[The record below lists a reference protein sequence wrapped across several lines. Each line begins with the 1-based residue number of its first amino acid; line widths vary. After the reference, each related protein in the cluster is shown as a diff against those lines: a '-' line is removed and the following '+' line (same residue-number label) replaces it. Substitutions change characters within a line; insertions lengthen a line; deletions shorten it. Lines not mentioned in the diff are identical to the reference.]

1 MDVDNPNGIELEQT
15 SNSVDATN
23 QELPTDVQQTE
34 DNSLP
39 DNATERTKKEFSKL
53 LSYNKELKK
62 KIEELENIQ
71 SKVKTADASLSHDP
85 NDYIDDDGNI
95 DIARLNADLR
105 AMKSYV
111 LEAKALAENANQNIE
126 VEKAVVKHPYLD
138 PASESYDPQFS
149 ELVKDRL
156 ARLKLEG
163 KDVSLSKVADEV
175 SKVYRPQNSK
185 VADTEQALNDFKKS
199 QVNKANVGAIN
210 TGRNVRVDETINDL
224 RKVMYGN
231 DPDARDRAIQQR
243 LKNLGL

>member
-1 MDVDNPNGIELEQT
+1 MDIENPQGIELEQT
-15 SNSVDATN
+15 PNSDATN

-62 KIEELENIQ
+62 KIEELESIQ
-71 SKVKTADASLSHDP
+71 SKVKTADATLSADP
-85 NDYIDDDGNI
+85 NDYIDEDGNI
-95 DIARLNADLR
+95 DISRLNADLK

-111 LEAKALAENANQNIE
+111 LEAKILAENANQNIE
-126 VEKAVVKHPYLD
+126 VEKAVTKHPYLD
-138 PASESYDPQFS
+138 PASELYDAQFT

-163 KDVSLSKVADEV
+163 KETSLSKVADEV

-185 VADTEQALNDFKKS
+185 VADTEQVINDYKKS
-199 QVNKANVGAIN
+199 QVNKANVGTLN
-210 TGRNVRVDETINDL
+210 SGRNIRVEENLSDL
-224 RKVMYGN
+224 RKIMYGS
-231 DPDARDRAIQQR
+231 DPEARDRAIQQR
-243 LKNLGL
+243 IRNAGL